1 MAATRLANGSVGSP
15 PRLGSHALSWT
26 DDLPVCQ
33 LSGVGF
39 STNQLYREDGFRQEE
54 HEFEDRSF
62 HFRLLDTESFL
73 YGVFDGHDGSRVA
86 NFAAQRMPAELL
98 LGQLNNNNTDEE
110 IKEILYQAFI
120 AVEKSFFE
128 SIDHI
133 FAEKTTIQLQLPEG
147 ISHYEA
153 CKQYPDTMKQLDNL
167 EKEIS
172 GGTTATVSLIYKNKL
187 FVANV
192 GDTRALLCI
201 TDQEGMLRVMQ
212 LSVDHSLVNE
222 EECNRMALLGLDM
235 EKLKQ
240 HRLIGSSDS
249 TRCLGDYHVKGG
261 YKDIDLLLDASRE
274 PVIAD
279 PYVHGGIPLDK
290 SSSFLI
296 IMSDGLYQALQ
307 DAIQC
312 DRVNVEVARM
322 VAAEFSIQGTLHGVA
337 QAVVDKVV
345 RMHHDAYMTGTPEIK
360 SLCKKRGDITLLV
373 RNFNYPLANAINSP
387 NRTGPYNPL
396 SPPTPARIPSHLPLT
411 PSISIELSD
420 HSSSQSPAGTP
431 TPTKQRSPPRD
442 IMLTTTSTLASTLPD
457 STLNT
462 SNGGTSTES
471 STQSSGDTRFPSR
484 FYQCA
489 KLELD
494 EDGKIEPYVDFSDF
508 YKAIAELTEAQRET
522 LNAETN
528 PKSGYETITEE
539 SETSLTSGPE
549 N

>member
-1 MAATRLANGSVGSP
+1 MLSWLNYPPKYFLKGSFGISQNDSN
-15 PRLGSHALSWT
+15 SHALSWT

-337 QAVVDKVV
+337 QAVVDKVQES
-345 RMHHDAYMTGTPEIK
+345 R
-360 SLCKKRGDITLLV
+360 
-373 RNFNYPLANAINSP
+373 
-387 NRTGPYNPL
+387 
-396 SPPTPARIPSHLPLT
+396 SHLPLT